1 MSLISGS
8 LGPSEPAGPALTGLA
23 GDYFRYLARKF
34 PTLCRHDEFIFF
46 PRAPVPPADWWQA
59 PVLEAAAVQE
69 AAAQVAEW
77 QARLAALLPEI
88 KAPALAAEA
97 VLLRHSLGS
106 VLRELGPAGPW
117 ARDPFFYLKVA
128 SLVWAPILAGTPQLA
143 KGDEK
148 KLTELLFQVSQLLA
162 CAKQQIQSLNL
173 PTQLLAA
180 GAFADARRFFDE
192 VLPGF
197 FTARGFTGKSL
208 RSRLSEVSEALQR
221 LWEKVSAL
229 PAKAP
234 YSRGATGL
242 LEILTQSW
250 GWDQGLDAA
259 ALILEEEIAAS
270 QTALAAAAQ
279 DLSPGLSWTAALEK
293 IPLPEPPGDLLDLY
307 RREIECLWAFWE
319 DSPVLPPP
327 RGRVAV
333 AATPLY
339 LRSLRSSASY
349 AAAWGPPAET
359 PGYFYVSPDLED
371 RAHHQRHCPFLS
383 AHETVPGHHFLDT
396 LRLSLTGAVARH
408 YESPLY
414 YEGWACY
421 AETLLLSEGYLEKT
435 PGHLLVGWQRRLW
448 RALRGQV
455 DLELHRGRWDLEEGC
470 RRLAQAGYPEASARL
485 QVLQLALNPGYQLC
499 YTLGLREILRLR
511 EEYAPALGLGRFHDL
526 LLRGG
531 QLPLTWVEKRLK
543 EAAG

>member
-1 MSLISGS
+1 MSTIPGS
-8 LGPSEPAGPALTGLA
+8 LDASEPAHPVLTGLA
-23 GDYFRYLARKF
+23 GDFFVFLAREF
-34 PTLCRHDEFIFF
+34 PTLCRHDEFMFF
-46 PRAPVPPADWWQA
+46 PRAAVPPANWWRV
-59 PVLEAAAVQE
+59 PRLEAAAIQA
-69 AAAQVAEW
+69 AAAQVADW

-97 VLLRHSLGS
+97 ALLRHSLGS

-128 SLVWAPILAGTPQLA
+128 ALAWAPILAGTPRLEKRDEEKLA
-143 KGDEK
+143 
-148 KLTELLFQVSQLLA
+148 ELLSQVSRLFA
-162 CAKQQIQSLNL
+162 WAAGQIETLNL
-173 PTQLLAA
+173 PTRLLAA

-197 FTARGFTGKSL
+197 LAARGFPGKSL
-208 RSRLSEVSEALQR
+208 LWRLSEVSQELQR
-221 LWEKVSAL
+221 FWEKVSAL

-234 YSRGATGL
+234 DSQGEKGL

-259 ALILEEEIAAS
+259 AAILEQEIAAS
-270 QTALAAAAQ
+270 QAALASAAQ
-279 DLSPGLSWTAALEK
+279 DLSPGLAWAEAVIRLPLLEHR
-293 IPLPEPPGDLLDLY
+293 GDLLDLY
-307 RREIECLWAFWE
+307 RREITRLWAFWE
-319 DSPVLPPP
+319 NSPVLPPP
-327 RGRVAV
+327 RGRVEV

-349 AAAWGPPAET
+349 AAAWGPPEET

-371 RAHHQRHCPFLS
+371 RGHHQRHCRFLS
-383 AHETVPGHHFLDT
+383 AHETVPGHHFLDN
-396 LRLSLTGAVARH
+396 LRLALPGAVARQ

-421 AETLLLSEGYLEKT
+421 AETLLLSEGYLEQN
-435 PGHLLVGWQRRLW
+435 PGNLLVGWQRRLW
-448 RALRGQV
+448 RGLRGQV

-470 RRLAQAGYPEASARL
+470 RRLGQAGYPEESARL
-485 QVLQLALNPGYQLC
+485 QVLQLALNPGYQMC

-511 EEYAPALGLGRFHDL
+511 EEYQPLGLARFHEIL
-526 LLRGG
+526 LGGG
-531 QLPLTWVEKRLK
+531 QLPFPWVEKRLK
-543 EAAG
+543 AAAG